1 MLLYRFALQSFDGI
15 YLEAMCGIGKGHPA
29 MLKVSKQSTP
39 TDRMIRNI
47 PFTGVTDVD
56 HVKDRHGNIVVIKVE
71 DNNHFLFYAESA
83 AATKKW
89 FKCCGLLLSLPC
101 HFIPA
106 VPEENLVPQTF
117 TNEFDG
123 PNKFDAGV

>member
-1 MLLYRFALQSFDGI
+1 
-15 YLEAMCGIGKGHPA
+15 MCGIGKGHPA

-39 TDRMIRNI
+39 TDRVIIREI

-56 HVKDRHGNIVVIKVE
+56 HVKDRHGNIVVIKIE

-89 FKCCGLLLSLPC
+89 FKCCGLLFSLPC
-101 HFIPA
+101 HYIPA

-117 TNEFDG
+117 TNECDG
-123 PNKFDAGV
+123 PNKFDAGMWNVCKL